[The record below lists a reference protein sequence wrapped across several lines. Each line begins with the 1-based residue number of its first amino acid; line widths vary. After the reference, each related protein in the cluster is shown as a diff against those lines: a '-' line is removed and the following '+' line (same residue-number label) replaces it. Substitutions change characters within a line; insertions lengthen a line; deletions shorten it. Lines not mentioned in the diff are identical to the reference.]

1 MSLTGAQGRSIG
13 LSSGNCSVSPWLSL
27 SDCEFDLSY
36 LWPLFHSR
44 SNVFVS
50 EHTKDNVVRNFHLKY
65 DLPLLNFLHTQ
76 VEHHDTAQQT
86 TYPSVLILYPTWSA
100 CKTAYDHSEK
110 CYSEQYFE
118 KISVCLIYEGQW
130 SNEQDLYRQLI
141 TNGCD
146 VLISTATI
154 VNNLIQYH
162 HIHFE
167 QIKNYA
173 FMINVN

>member
-1 MSLTGAQGRSIG
+1 HYPLLADALSRQSAYQGTI
-13 LSSGNCSVSPWLSL
+13 V
-27 SDCEFDLSY
+27 SY